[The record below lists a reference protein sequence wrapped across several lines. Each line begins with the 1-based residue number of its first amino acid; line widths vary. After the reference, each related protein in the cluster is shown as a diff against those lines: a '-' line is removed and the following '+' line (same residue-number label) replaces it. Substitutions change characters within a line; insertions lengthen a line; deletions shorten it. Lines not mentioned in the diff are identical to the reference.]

1 MIWVTSDLHF
11 NHINILKYEPES
23 RPFASVEE
31 MNEVLIARWNSVVK
45 PADTVYVLGD
55 LAMGKLE
62 DSRECIKRLNGKII
76 LIRGNHDTKSRLA
89 MYQELGIEVHDIYYL
104 PYKGRWFIMCHF
116 PIASEEFI
124 KMVIQDNSEV
134 VNLYGHVHH
143 NAEKGYA
150 NGTYHVGVDTNDLTP
165 VSLQQIWEEC
175 WPADMLAKPDIRD
188 YYEAHKND

>member
-11 NHINILKYEPES
+11 NHINILKYEPKS

-89 MYQELGIEVHDIYYL
+89 IYQELGIEVHDIYYL

-143 NAEKGYA
+143 NAPKGYV

>member
-23 RPFASVEE
+23 RPFDSVED
-31 MNEVLIARWNSVVK
+31 MNEELITRWNLVVK
-45 PADTVYVLGD
+45 PTDTVYVLGD
-55 LAMGKLE
+55 LAMGSIE
-62 DSRECIKRLNGKII
+62 DARACIERLHGKII
-76 LIRGNHDTKSRLA
+76 LIRGNHDTKARLE
-89 MYQELGIEVHDIYYL
+89 MYKELGIEVHDIFYL

-143 NAEKGYA
+143 NAEKGYV
-150 NGTYHVGVDTNDLTP
+150 NGTYHVGVDTNNLMP

-175 WPADMLAKPDIRD
+175 WPADMLAKPDIKN

>member
-45 PADTVYVLGD
+45 PVDTVYVLGD

-143 NAEKGYA
+143 NAPKGYA

>member
-11 NHINILKYEPES
+11 NHTNILKYEPES
-23 RPFASVEE
+23 RPFNSVEA
-31 MNEVLIARWNSVVK
+31 MNEELITRWNLVVK
-45 PADTVYVLGD
+45 PTDTVYVLGD
-55 LAMGKLE
+55 FAMGRIE
-62 DSRECIKRLNGKII
+62 DARACIKRLHGKII
-76 LIRGNHDTKSRLA
+76 LIRGNHDTKARLE
-89 MYQELGIEVHDIYYL
+89 MYKELGIEVHDIFYL

-143 NAEKGYA
+143 NAEKGYM
-150 NGTYHVGVDTNDLTP
+150 NGMYHVGVDTNNLMP

-175 WPADMLAKPDIRD
+175 WPADMLAKPDIRN